1 VCFGQSEVRR
11 THVAK
16 THYFPEDRVHYVWDN
31 EQEPA
36 LTVEPGD
43 TVVYQTREVSD
54 GQITPDSTADD
65 LATLDWEKLYP
76 LAGPVTMR
84 DAEPGDVLAVEVLDM
99 HTTGWGWSAVL
110 PGFGLLPEDFPDA
123 YLKVFDLTNGDYTFF
138 KDDVIV
144 PIEPFFGTM
153 GVSPT
158 GSEKPVIMPPGPFGG
173 NMDTRH
179 ITKGSMLYL
188 PVQHSGAL
196 FSCGDA
202 HAAQGDGEVCVTGIE
217 CPMYAALRFDL
228 IKGKSIP
235 APQFQTPGQL
245 TPLVDDG
252 GWYATMGVNTDLMQ
266 ATKDSVRAMV
276 EHISKNYGLE
286 PVEAYV
292 LASLVVDLK
301 ISEVVDAPNWIVSSY
316 LPLAIFG

>member
-1 VCFGQSEVRR
+1 MRR
-11 THVAK
+11 FSGMAK
-16 THYFPEDRVHYVWDN
+16 THYHQEDLVHYVWDQ
-31 EQEPA
+31 ELEPA
-36 LTVEPGD
+36 LTIEPGD

-54 GQITPDSTADD
+54 GQITPDSTVEALD
-65 LATLDWEKLYP
+65 TLDWDLLYP
-76 LAGPVTMR
+76 LAGPVEVAG
-84 DAEPGDVLAVEVLDM
+84 AEPGDVLAVEVLDI
-99 HTTGWGWSAVL
+99 HTVGWGWTAVI
-110 PGFGLLPEDFPDA
+110 PGFGLLAEDFPDA
-123 YLKVFDLTNGDYTFF
+123 YLKTFDLTNGDYTLF
-138 KDDVIV
+138 KDDIVI

-153 GVSPT
+153 GVCPDVSD
-158 GSEKPVIMPPGPFGG
+158 KPVIMPPGPFGG

-179 ITKGSMLYL
+179 ITKGSTLYL
-188 PVQHSGAL
+188 PVEVPGAL

-217 CPMYAALRFDL
+217 SPMYGSLRFEL
-228 IKGKSIP
+228 IKDKNIP
-235 APQFQTPGQL
+235 APQFQTPGPL
-245 TPLVDDG
+245 TPLVEEM

-266 ATKDSVRAMV
+266 ATKDSLRAMV
-276 EHISKNYGLE
+276 EHISTTYNLE

>member
-1 VCFGQSEVRR
+1 M
-11 THVAK
+11 AK
-16 THYFPEDRVHYVWDN
+16 THYHQEDLVHYVWDQ
-31 EQEPA
+31 ELEPA
-36 LTVEPGD
+36 LTIEPGD

-54 GQITPDSTADD
+54 GQITPDSTVEALD
-65 LATLDWEKLYP
+65 TLDWDLLYP
-76 LAGPVTMR
+76 LAGPVEVAG
-84 DAEPGDVLAVEVLDM
+84 AEPGDVLAVEVLDI
-99 HTTGWGWSAVL
+99 HTVGWGWTAVI
-110 PGFGLLPEDFPDA
+110 PGFGLLAEDFPDA
-123 YLKVFDLTNGDYTFF
+123 YLKIFDLTNGDYTLF
-138 KDDVIV
+138 KDDIVI

-153 GVSPT
+153 GVCPDVSD
-158 GSEKPVIMPPGPFGG
+158 KPVIMPPGPFGG

-179 ITKGSMLYL
+179 ITKGSTLYL
-188 PVQHSGAL
+188 PVEVPGAL

-217 CPMYAALRFDL
+217 SPMYGSLRFEL

-235 APQFQTPGQL
+235 APQFQTPGPL
-245 TPLVDDG
+245 TPLVEEM

-266 ATKDSVRAMV
+266 ATKDSLRAMV
-276 EHISKNYGLE
+276 EHISTTYSLE

-316 LPLAIFG
+316 LPLAVFG

>member
-1 VCFGQSEVRR
+1 M
-11 THVAK
+11 AK
-16 THYFPEDRVHYVWDN
+16 THYHPEDKIHSLWDN
-31 EQEPA
+31 ELEPT
-36 LTVEPGD
+36 LTVEAGD

-54 GQITPDSTADD
+54 GQITPDSTADA
-65 LATLDWEKLYP
+65 LATFDWDRVYP
-76 LAGPVTMR
+76 LAGPIAVAN
-84 DAEPGDVLAVEVLDM
+84 AEPGDVLAVEVLDI
-99 HTTGWGWSAVL
+99 HTMGWGWTAVI
-110 PGFGLLPEDFPDA
+110 PGFGLLAEDFPDA
-123 YLKVFDLTNGDYTFF
+123 YLKVFDLTNGDYTLF
-138 KDDVIV
+138 KDDIAI

-153 GVSPT
+153 GVSPV

-179 ITKGSMLYL
+179 ITKGSVLYL
-188 PVQHSGAL
+188 PVQVPSAL

-217 CPMYAALRFDL
+217 SSMYAALRFDL
-228 IKGKSIP
+228 IKGRSIP
-235 APQFQTPGQL
+235 APQFQTPGPL
-245 TPLVDDG
+245 TPMVEDL

-266 ATKDSVRAMV
+266 AAKDSLRAMV
-276 EHISKNYGLE
+276 EHISTTYGLE

>member
-1 VCFGQSEVRR
+1 M
-11 THVAK
+11 AK
-16 THYFPEDRVHYVWDN
+16 THYFPEDQVHYVWDN

-54 GQITPDSTADD
+54 GQITPGSTTDD
-65 LATLDWEKLYP
+65 LAKLDWEKLYP
-76 LAGPVTMR
+76 LAGPVAMR

-99 HTTGWGWSAVL
+99 HTLGWGWSAVL
-110 PGFGLLPEDFPDA
+110 PGTGLLPEDFPDA
-123 YLKVFDLTNGDYTFF
+123 FLKVFDLTNGDYTFF
-138 KDDVIV
+138 KDNIVV

-158 GSEKPVIMPPGPFGG
+158 GPEKPVIMPPGPFGG

-179 ITKGSMLYL
+179 ITKGSVLYL
-188 PVQHSGAL
+188 PVQHPGAL

-217 CPMYAALRFDL
+217 CAMYAALRFDL
-228 IKGKSIP
+228 IKGRGIA
-235 APQFQTPGQL
+235 APQFQTPGPL
-245 TPLVDDG
+245 TPLVDEG

-276 EHISKNYGLE
+276 EHISTTYGIE

-301 ISEVVDAPNWIVSSY
+301 ISEVVDAPNWIVTSY

>member
-1 VCFGQSEVRR
+1 M
-11 THVAK
+11 AK
-16 THYFPEDRVHYVWDN
+16 THYHQEDKVHYLWDN
-31 EQEPA
+31 ELEPT
-36 LTVEPGD
+36 LTVEAGD

-54 GQITPDSTADD
+54 GQITPDSTADA
-65 LATLDWEKLYP
+65 LATFDWDRIYP
-76 LAGPVTMR
+76 LAGPVAMAN
-84 DAEPGDVLAVEVLDM
+84 AEPGDILAVEVLDI
-99 HTTGWGWSAVL
+99 HTVGWGWTAVI
-110 PGFGLLPEDFPDA
+110 PGFGLLAEDFPDA
-123 YLKVFDLTNGDYTFF
+123 YLKIFDLTNGDYTLF
-138 KDDVIV
+138 KDDIAI

-153 GVSPT
+153 GVSPI
-158 GSEKPVIMPPGPFGG
+158 GSEKLAIMPPGPFGG

-179 ITKGSMLYL
+179 ITKGSVLYL
-188 PVQHSGAL
+188 PVQVPGAL

-217 CPMYAALRFDL
+217 SPMYGALRFDL
-228 IKGKSIP
+228 IKGKSIL
-235 APQFQTPGQL
+235 APQFQTPGPL
-245 TPLVDDG
+245 TPMVEDL

-266 ATKDSVRAMV
+266 ATKDSLRAMV
-276 EHISKNYGLE
+276 EHISTTYGLD